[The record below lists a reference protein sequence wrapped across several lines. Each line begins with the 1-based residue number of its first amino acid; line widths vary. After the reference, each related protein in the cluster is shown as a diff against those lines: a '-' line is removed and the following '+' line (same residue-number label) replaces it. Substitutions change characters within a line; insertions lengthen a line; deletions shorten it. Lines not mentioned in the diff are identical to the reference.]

1 MEIVQAG
8 IADAPSVLA
17 ITRETIEAVYPH
29 YYPQGAVAFFLAHHA
44 QSAIEADIRQGIV
57 YLCIDDG
64 APVGTVT
71 IRGDEICRLFV
82 LPAQQGRGFGRA
94 LLDYAE
100 ALVLRTYPAVTID
113 ASLPGKAIYL
123 KRGYTFVSYHTI
135 ETDGGDRL
143 CYDVMQKQGGTDHG
157 TSDQ

>member
-17 ITRETIEAVYPH
+17 ITRETIATVYPH

-57 YLCIDDG
+57 YLCYDDG
-64 APVGTVT
+64 HPVGTVT
-71 IRGDEICRLFV
+71 NRGDEICRLFV